1 MVSTAI
7 KREYTDF
14 RGVDFLNDSSLVSI
28 NRSPDALNVW
38 KNYSDMQGSCIETRP
53 GYKKIAQIGTQ
64 INGIYVL
71 SLSKAIV
78 HSGTKL
84 YEWNNFPLTPNTE
97 DLIELYSNMDKN
109 TKTSF
114 NKFGNNLYINDG
126 SNYLLY
132 DGTEVKKVSE
142 EAFIPTTTIG
152 RKPSGGG
159 EMFQD
164 VNVLQP
170 KRVNSFLADGTSKD
184 YVLDAIGIDLEE
196 VTAIVNGETL
206 KENTDFTVNRAS
218 GIITFNIAPSEPS
231 LAGTDNVFITFAKT
245 VIGYEDRIAKCTK
258 SLIFDERLFFTG
270 NPMYPNAI
278 FHCKLN
284 NPSYIS
290 DLAYYEDGA
299 SDSKIK
305 DMVVGN
311 NVLWV
316 FKDLDQNN
324 ANIFYHEQSFDEVQG
339 SIYPAR
345 QGNVSTGCYVR
356 GINFKDDIVY
366 LSKEGLEAIATE
378 NLNSRQVIAHRSSLV
393 DSKMINNT
401 DYSNSYMAEWQGYLL
416 ILVGNKIF
424 LADSRQKFSSLNSFE
439 YEWFYWDLPHCNANI
454 LKEYNGNLYI
464 GAKDGSIFYV
474 NGTNDNE
481 ETIESYWTTPMDNF
495 GYGNQLKTTNKRGGI
510 AKIKTMPNGVV
521 KVAKRTDKTNEYNY
535 VTEKSSKGFDFNN
548 IDFNNFTFT
557 TSNQSYLVI
566 KIKEKKVN
574 EISLK
579 FYSDEKDKPFGIY
592 STIFETFIG
601 GYVKK

>member
-1 MVSTAI
+1 
-7 KREYTDF
+7 
-14 RGVDFLNDSSLVSI
+14 
-28 NRSPDALNVW
+28 
-38 KNYSDMQGSCIETRP
+38 MQGSCIETRP

-84 YEWNNFPLTPNTE
+84 YEWNNFPLMPNAE
-97 DLIELYSNMDKN
+97 NLIELYSNMDKN

-132 DGTEVKKVSE
+132 NGTEVKKVSE

-170 KRVNSFLADGTSKD
+170 KRINSFLADGTSKD
-184 YVLDAIGIDLEE
+184 YVLDAIGIDLAE

-206 KENTDFTVNRAS
+206 KENMDFTVNRAS
-218 GIITFNIAPSEPS
+218 GIITFNSAPSEPS

-258 SLIFDERLFFTG
+258 TLIFDERLFFTG
-270 NPMYPNAI
+270 NPMYPNDI
-278 FHCKLN
+278 FHCELN

-311 NVLWV
+311 NILWV

-339 SIYPAR
+339 SIYPAK
-345 QGNVSTGCYVR
+345 QGNVSTGCYV
-356 GINFKDDIVY
+356 GSINFKDDIVY

-401 DYSNSYMAEWQGYLL
+401 DYSNSYMVEWQGYLL

-424 LADSRQKFSSLNSFE
+424 LADSRQKYSNLNSFE

-474 NGTNDNE
+474 NGTNDNGE
-481 ETIESYWTTPMDNF
+481 AIESYWTTPMDNF

-521 KVAKRTDKTNEYNY
+521 KVARRTDKTNEYNH

-592 STIFETFIG
+592 STIIETFIG